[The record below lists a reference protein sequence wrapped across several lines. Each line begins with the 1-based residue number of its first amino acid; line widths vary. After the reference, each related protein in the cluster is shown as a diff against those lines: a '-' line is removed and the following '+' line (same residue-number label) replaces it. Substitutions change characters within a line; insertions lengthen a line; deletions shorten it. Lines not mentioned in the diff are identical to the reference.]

1 MSLHCCQQLEGLQLR
16 WQKKYLGIEANSYF
30 GSSFGTDIAV
40 LGLKRKIAFY
50 CSHQNYWIVM
60 TQTNDL
66 EDRIVGTAVDLVSF
80 ETMMVVENSQNRKN
94 ETKMKVL
101 AEVPNYSQFLLLL
114 D

>member
-1 MSLHCCQQLEGLQLR
+1 M
-16 WQKKYLGIEANSYF
+16 YLGIEANSYF

-60 TQTNDL
+60 SQTNDL
-66 EDRIVGTAVDLVSF
+66 EDRIVETAVDLVSF
-80 ETMMVVENSQNRKN
+80 ETMKVEENSQNQKN

-101 AEVPNYSQFLLLL
+101 AEVLNCSQFLLLL

>member
-1 MSLHCCQQLEGLQLR
+1 M
-16 WQKKYLGIEANSYF
+16 GIEANSYF

-101 AEVPNYSQFLLLL
+101 AGALNYSQYLLLL
-114 D
+114 DSFESDMIKWVKAVVV